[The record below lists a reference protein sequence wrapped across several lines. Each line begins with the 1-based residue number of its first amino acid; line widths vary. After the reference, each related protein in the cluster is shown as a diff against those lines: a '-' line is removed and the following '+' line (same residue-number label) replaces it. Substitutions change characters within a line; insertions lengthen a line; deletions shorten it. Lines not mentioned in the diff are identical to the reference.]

1 MVEHALPPEV
11 RDLVRRKLRNMEEI
25 EVLLLLAASG
35 RAMSV
40 DEICAGLRI
49 PTSGLPQTSIERLIA
64 SELIESAPNGITP
77 HYRYAPGTADLRKA
91 VTLLAASYN
100 ERPVSL
106 VRLVYHRDESA
117 SSFT

>member
-1 MVEHALPPEV
+1 VIEPALPPEV
-11 RDLVRRKLRNMEEI
+11 RDLIRRRLRNMEEI

-35 RAMSV
+35 RAMSLE
-40 DEICAGLRI
+40 EICAGLRI
-49 PTSGLPQTSIERLIA
+49 PASALPHASVERLIA
-64 SELIESAPNGITP
+64 NELIEAAPNGTTP
-77 HYRYAPGTADLRKA
+77 HYRYAPGSADLRKA

-117 SSFT
+117 STFT